1 MRSSRFLLTIFTVAL
16 VALGCVPRDGAQS
29 RPDGAQVQARPKNLT
44 VGILRGLPDFSP
56 FTAMSSSTSARAV
69 EPMVGVLLT
78 YIDERNVTFPHKAVE
93 LPSLE
98 KGTWR
103 LFDDGRMETT
113 WRLRPNIFWHD
124 GTPQTAADY
133 LFAFEVNRDPDLP
146 RAVSM
151 EAQAQASMTAP
162 DDSTLVITWSQPW
175 VDAGTVGPEVLP
187 RHLLA
192 DLYQQDKQGAFI
204 NTPYWTH
211 EHVSDGPYRV
221 SRYELGGDMDLERFD
236 QYFEGRPPFDR
247 VYVKVIGD
255 PSALITSI
263 LAGAVDTVVP
273 PGIDIDA
280 ALEVKRRWE
289 GTGNEVRADVVDR
302 PIHLEIQFR
311 PEVARP
317 QFGLVEQPVR
327 QGLYQ
332 AINRQA
338 IAELMTYGFGP
349 LADSWYPP
357 HEPRRSELAIP
368 QFAFDPSVAPR
379 LLASAGWTSRGPDG
393 VLIHERTGE
402 RFSTELWAN
411 EAGGWDK
418 LSYAVSED
426 WKHLGVETRV
436 HNIPSAR
443 TGDREYEASHVGA
456 FVTNVNVSQYWTN
469 RLHSA
474 RIPSAAT
481 RWTGNNRGGYVNPEV
496 DALYDRLVATIPPNE
511 RTTLERELVRLV
523 MGGLVIMPFYWE
535 TNPVLKLAG
544 VKDHKMRSG
553 FNTWHFFNW
562 DKE

>member
-1 MRSSRFLLTIFTVAL
+1 V
-16 VALGCVPRDGAQS
+16 
-29 RPDGAQVQARPKNLT
+29 N
-44 VGILRGLPDFSP
+44 VG
-56 FTAMSSSTSARAV
+56 
-69 EPMVGVLLT
+69 LT
-78 YIDERNVTFPHKAVE
+78 YIDERNVTFPLKAVE

-98 KGTWR
+98 KGTWT

-113 WRLRPNIFWHD
+113 WKLRPNIFWHD

-146 RAVSM
+146 RAVAM
-151 EAQAQASMTAP
+151 EDQAKISITAP
-162 DDSTLVITWSQPW
+162 DPSTLVIAWSQPW
-175 VDAGTVGPEVLP
+175 VDAGTMGPDVMP
-187 RHLLA
+187 RHLLG
-192 DLYQQDKQGAFI
+192 DLYAQDKLGAFI
-204 NTPYWTH
+204 NTPYWTY
-211 EHVSDGPYRV
+211 EQVGDGPYRIV
-221 SRYELGGDMDLERFD
+221 RYELGGDMELERFD

-247 VYVKVIGD
+247 VYVRVIGD
-255 PSALITSI
+255 ASALIASI

-289 GTGNEVRADVVDR
+289 GTGNEVRADVVER

-317 QFGLVEQPVR
+317 QFGLVDQSVR

-332 AINRQA
+332 AINRQT
-338 IAELMTYGFGP
+338 IAELMAYGFAP

-357 HEPRRSELAIP
+357 HEPRRAALAIP
-368 QFAFDPSVAPR
+368 HFAYDPSVAPR
-379 LLASAGWTSRGPDG
+379 LLAGAGWTNRGPDG

-418 LSYAVSED
+418 LAYAIADD
-426 WKHLGVETRV
+426 WKPLGVEARV
-436 HNIPSAR
+436 HNIPSSR
-443 TGDREYEASHVGA
+443 TGDREYEAGHVGA

-469 RLHSA
+469 RLHSS

-481 RWTGNNRGGYVNPEV
+481 RWVGNNRGGYVNPQV
-496 DALYDRLVATIPPNE
+496 DVLYDRLVATIPPNE
-511 RTTLERELVRLV
+511 RTALEREMVRLV

-544 VKDHKMRSG
+544 VKDHMMRSG
-553 FNTWHFFNW
+553 FNTWHFFDW